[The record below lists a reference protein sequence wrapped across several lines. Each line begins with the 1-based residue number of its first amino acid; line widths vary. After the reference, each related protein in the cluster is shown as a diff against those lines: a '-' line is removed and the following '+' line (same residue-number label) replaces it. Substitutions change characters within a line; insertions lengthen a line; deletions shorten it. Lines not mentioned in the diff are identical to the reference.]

1 MRRNPFPRKKS
12 KLPPLGKAIVAARVL
27 LDVRDEK
34 LDDKAAG
41 ALLREEV
48 GLNWSVLT
56 AAQYLTGKEAV
67 GAVEL
72 LPADWSDEHLSKR
85 GLIEAMCFANLACAQ
100 GHPRGSQLS
109 AGLAVPAFRPDG
121 EIGKLLREVQAQLD
135 GSNLSEARAAK
146 QATPAE
152 PEDR

>member
-1 MRRNPFPRKKS
+1 MRSPFPKKKS
-12 KLPPLGKAIVAARVL
+12 KLPPLGKALLAAKVL

-67 GAVEL
+67 GVIDT
-72 LPADWSDEHLSKR
+72 LPAGWSDERLAKR
-85 GLIEAMCFANLACAQ
+85 DLIEAVLFAHLLCAQ
-100 GHPRGSQLS
+100 SHPEGSQLS
-109 AGLAVPAFRPDG
+109 AGLLVPAFKADG
-121 EIGKLLREVQAQLD
+121 EIGKLLRQVQADLD
-135 GSNLSEARAAK
+135 AK
-146 QATPAE
+146 APGAGG
-152 PEDR
+152 

>member
-1 MRRNPFPRKKS
+1 MRRNPFPKKKS

-41 ALLREEV
+41 AIMREEV

-67 GAVEL
+67 GALEP

-85 GLIEAMCFANLACAQ
+85 GLIEAMWFANLVCAQ

-121 EIGKLLREVQAQLD
+121 EIGKLLRQLQEELD
-135 GSNLSEARAAK
+135 GSDLSEAP
-146 QATPAE
+146 TNI
-152 PEDR
+152 